1 MSERSTDP
9 TGAIRGR
16 DAAIL
21 AILLTSY
28 VMIVL
33 DISVVITGLPRL
45 AAELHF
51 SEAGLSWVQS
61 LYTLTFGGF
70 LLLGARAGDMFGM
83 QRMFITGLA
92 VFTAASVVI
101 GLAPSAGW
109 LLAARGEQGIG

>member
-51 SEAGLSWVQS
+51 SAAELLDMPASDMVWW
-61 LYTLTFGGF
+61 LT
-70 LLLGARAGDMFGM
+70 D
-83 QRMFITGLA
+83 
-92 VFTAASVVI
+92 
-101 GLAPSAGW
+101 
-109 LLAARGEQGIG
+109 

>member
-45 AAELHF
+45 AA
-51 SEAGLSWVQS
+51 
-61 LYTLTFGGF
+61 
-70 LLLGARAGDMFGM
+70 
-83 QRMFITGLA
+83 
-92 VFTAASVVI
+92 
-101 GLAPSAGW
+101 
-109 LLAARGEQGIG
+109 